1 MVVAWW
7 LGSDRKVAAR
17 QIVAHAEPR
26 APVPSAEEG
35 SASGPDS
42 LDLELNHTEECY
54 DTLHFT
60 ATANP
65 LKRPMKH
72 SGKFIT
78 FEGLDGCGKSTQL
91 ERETS
96 RLRQQGLPVV
106 TTQEPGGTV
115 TGQRIREIVLHAT
128 SLRLSASTELALMF
142 AARSQHIEEVILPAL
157 HAGKIVLCDR
167 FTDSSVAYQGYGRG
181 ISPDAIRSLEDLFC
195 RGLRP
200 DLTIILDIDP
210 ETGRNRARARNRAA
224 QEKDTRFEKEGLEFF
239 RRVRKGYEEIARLEP
254 KRVRIIDGKGSMED
268 VHKQVCKVVN
278 AFLQTGGSGGAG
290 GV

>member
-1 MVVAWW
+1 MQKYKA
-7 LGSDRKVAAR
+7 
-17 QIVAHAEPR
+17 
-26 APVPSAEEG
+26 
-35 SASGPDS
+35 
-42 LDLELNHTEECY
+42 Y

-60 ATANP
+60 TRANP
-65 LKRPMKH
+65 WKRPLKHLMKH

-91 ERETS
+91 DREAS
-96 RLRQQGLPVV
+96 RLRQEGCPVV
-106 TTQEPGGTV
+106 TTQEPGGTA
-115 TGQRIREIVLHAT
+115 TGRKIREIVLHA
-128 SLRLSASTELALMF
+128 SAHPLSASTELALMF

-181 ISPDAIRSLEDLFC
+181 IAPDAIRTLEDLFC

-210 ETGRNRARARNRAA
+210 ATGMTRARARNRAA
-224 QEKDTRFEKEGLEFF
+224 QEKETRFEEEGLEFF
-239 RRVRKGYEEIARLEP
+239 RRVRQGYAEIARREP
-254 KRVRIIDGKGSMED
+254 GRVRLIDGKGSVDE
-268 VHKQVCKVVN
+268 VHLKVHQEVHERVRKVAD
-278 AFLQTGGSGGAG
+278 AFLKAGSSGGVS